1 MNYKDIKTFAER
13 LEGNGRQLPAFW
25 ILKKEVAELR
35 AYIEEKEK
43 KDEQYLRY

>member
-13 LEGNGRQLPAFW
+13 LEGKGRQLPAFW
-25 ILKKEVAELR
+25 TLKKEVAELR

-43 KDEQYLRY
+43 KDELKL